1 MQIESRARRVANYH
15 SSPSDYLRT
24 CLPCPSPLMAALE
37 SPPPPSFLQRR
48 CEIGGVLP
56 AINRKQCEGCDGR
69 RNGEIL
75 ICERRIV
82 RNFSNSSRQFLSLP
96 LASSRSRNEE

>member
-1 MQIESRARRVANYH
+1 MITMQIQFRYPRRGLDEWLIII
-15 SSPSDYLRT
+15 PLSDYLRT

-37 SPPPPSFLQRR
+37 SAKGESPPPPSFLQRR
-48 CEIGGVLP
+48 EIGGVLP
-56 AINRKQCEGCDGR
+56 AINRKQCKGCDGR

-82 RNFSNSSRQFLSLP
+82 RNFSNSSR
-96 LASSRSRNEE
+96 